1 MRKPTSNRDNQ
12 IEELV
17 VALSMD
23 TSKRGQLPPAPD
35 SKITLLKYQA
45 ANDNTERAWL
55 RWLWLALIFSVP
67 ISFAI
72 AIVRMAL
79 GLN

>member
-1 MRKPTSNRDNQ
+1 MRRPTSNRDDQ

-17 VALSMD
+17 VSLSTA
-23 TSKRGQLPPAPD
+23 TSKCGQLPPDPEP
-35 SKITLLKYQA
+35 KITLLKYQA

-67 ISFAI
+67 MASAI
-72 AIVRMAL
+72 ATVRMAL
-79 GLN
+79 GLI

>member
-1 MRKPTSNRDNQ
+1 MRKPTSNRDDQ

-17 VALSMD
+17 VALSMA
-23 TSKRGQLPPAPD
+23 TSKRGQLPPDPEP
-35 SKITLLKYQA
+35 KITLLKYQA
-45 ANDNTERAWL
+45 ANDNPERAWL